1 MIDQPVATCSRLPV
15 TLQPQNIP
23 HLVIPRNLL
32 IEPVRISGK
41 RSAFPVEGIL
51 QPGKPVVRETI
62 PSWAGIR
69 SRLLRHAADVS
80 IIAGSIPRYR
90 LLIIE
95 RLTEQRSR
103 NTLRPR
109 TDVIRILCL
118 QFSVSVPTVR
128 LQASHLIIG
137 VIHDRHCRG
146 IVQLTGCFQQTLRLV
161 ISMNIDF
168 CPGLRPDRMH
178 FPDLCRVPREVVGG
192 KDLLRNPVLEF
203 QADVPV
209 LVDGLR
215 TVERY
220 LSHSPAGR

>member
-1 MIDQPVATCSRLPV
+1 MIDQPIATCSRLPV

-51 QPGKPVVRETI
+51 QPGKPVIRETV
-62 PSWAGIR
+62 PSWAGFQ
-69 SRLLRHAADVS
+69 SRLPRHAADIP

-95 RLTEQRSR
+95 RLAEQRSR

-118 QFSVSVPTVR
+118 QLRIPVPAVR
-128 LQASHLIIG
+128 LQTSHLIIG
-137 VIHDRHCRG
+137 VVHQGHHRV
-146 IVQLTGCFQQTLRLV
+146 IVQLIG
-161 ISMNIDF
+161 
-168 CPGLRPDRMH
+168 
-178 FPDLCRVPREVVGG
+178 
-192 KDLLRNPVLEF
+192 
-203 QADVPV
+203 
-209 LVDGLR
+209 
-215 TVERY
+215 
-220 LSHSPAGR
+220 SP